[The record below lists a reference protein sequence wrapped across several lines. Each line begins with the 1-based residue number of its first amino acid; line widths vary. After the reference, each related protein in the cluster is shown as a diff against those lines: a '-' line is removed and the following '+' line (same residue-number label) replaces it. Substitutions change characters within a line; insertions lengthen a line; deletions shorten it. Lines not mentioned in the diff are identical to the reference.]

1 MLSQLSFDTS
11 NEFTQDLVDAMN
23 YFTQTGSNLLKL
35 PSYMLSNN
43 DIICTNDLDANTNPY
58 EELIYTTT
66 NEQRQLKYRYICFDD
81 LDKFDFEYVSK
92 QIKTIFGID
101 LKEYN
106 VEVNLQTLKECAT
119 ELEDDQVIPIY
130 INTKNDIV
138 MVIGVAKQNSKTSL
152 SIIGTYN
159 IQKEPYE

>member
-1 MLSQLSFDTS
+1 MTVVKFDSVYFDNNISPSVKNAKDDLKKAKSKANSLS
-11 NEFTQDLVDAMN
+11 V
-23 YFTQTGSNLLKL
+23 
-35 PSYMLSNN
+35 P
-43 DIICTNDLDANTNPY
+43 LDY
-58 EELIYTTT
+58 
-66 NEQRQLKYRYICFDD
+66 KYRKYLVNLDDKIKKHMDD
-81 LDKFDFEYVSK
+81 LDKFNFEYVSK

-152 SIIGTYN
+152 SIVGTYN
-159 IQKEPYE
+159 VQKEPYE